1 MLTAI
6 LIGSKKVGIAMPT
19 FSITVEL
26 NDPSIPMTEQE
37 IMDYILVRLES
48 QKIVYITNLVRDY

>member
-1 MLTAI
+1 MT
-6 LIGSKKVGIAMPT
+6 T
-19 FSITVEL
+19 FSISVEL

-48 QKIVYITNLVRDY
+48 QKIVYVTNLVRDY

>member
-1 MLTAI
+1 MT
-6 LIGSKKVGIAMPT
+6 T
-19 FSITVEL
+19 FSISVEL

-48 QKIVYITNLVRDY
+48 QKIIYLTNIVRDY

>member
-6 LIGSKKVGIAMPT
+6 PIGSKKVGTAMPT